1 MVLLCPAPEATRAD
15 QLIDHQHNQQPG
27 SVRVVWLAAPDRDSH
42 RNQCCAGQLATENES
57 PASGPTSG
65 APATHTVQS
74 WLQSAVHGACYHLST
89 RRDGARAK
97 STRLPVPPVIDCSEI
112 PPPAGNS
119 RCGSLRRARV
129 TTAEWQSSKCAV
141 LAAPNGFSTLIEFC
155 ERNLKTM
162 CAASAARAQRVT
174 ATTSSHVNGCSPVC
188 RLSAR
193 ASWRPQYPLL
203 TQCTWRSPLATE
215 NGRVCRVVDRGRQYH
230 QPRPRFNTT
239 NGLNQTC
246 NCWPD

>member
-1 MVLLCPAPEATRAD
+1 
-15 QLIDHQHNQQPG
+15 
-27 SVRVVWLAAPDRDSH
+27 VVWLAAPDRDSH

-74 WLQSAVHGACYHLST
+74 WLQSVVHGACYHLST

-141 LAAPNGFSTLIEFC
+141 LAAPIGFSTLIEFC
-155 ERNLKTM
+155 ERTLRTM

-188 RLSAR
+188 RLPAR

-203 TQCTWRSPLATE
+203 TQCTWRSLLATE
-215 NGRVCRVVDRGRQYH
+215 NGWVCRVVDRGRQYT
-230 QPRPRFNTT
+230 QPRPRFNTKM
-239 NGLNQTC
+239 C
-246 NCWPD
+246 